1 MSFKKIKIFVFT
13 ASFILFILLLC
24 FVDLSKKVNYYNIDH
39 YYNDSLTV
47 QINFGNNP
55 NLDRTKL
62 QLYYS
67 DSINTISPYS
77 KDHRTHAPVKNNSAK
92 FKYFTKDIPKLIR
105 INFDREIK
113 DTITI
118 DQIFINL
125 VNKKIDIDL
134 TNFIAH
140 PSINILKKKS
150 NLIKI
155 ELSPNK
161 NIEYDP
167 YIYLEKP
174 IYVHKLKTIE
184 YILILIIILIL
195 SYLISELS
203 IYLINFKPTT
213 ESFNTILL
221 FLLLIS
227 LLFREHWI
235 SKTLILIGVYT
246 VFLSIKKKIKFKKIN
261 FYSFLFFFI
270 FAVISL
276 IWSQNIERSF
286 SKLIGFLPFI
296 LIPVWLSFFNSKI
309 KYNLIFKY
317 VGIVFAFISFGT
329 ILLAFFRFNST
340 QQITEF
346 YYHKLA
352 SPLFTNAIYISIL
365 YLMIFLFNL
374 YLLIKKKEKIQIIDY
389 ITLTVLFFYILLL
402 SSKLIAVLLFITT
415 IIVGF
420 SSFNLQFK
428 TQKLTLSIILIM
440 SLLTLFIIKS
450 NNNIS
455 KRFDEILNIEKVK
468 EVYSKNEFGDTYLW
482 NGLNLRLFQ
491 LRAFYDIEKN
501 DNFNSFLGVGL
512 NNGQAL
518 LNERYKSYKLYT
530 GKKWEENGGYLSYN
544 FHNQYAQTLIEL
556 GVIGFLLLIYI
567 FYGFFLNAKNNKN
580 FLLFSVVFIFILV
593 MFTESILVRQ
603 KGIMFFVLFPIIAI
617 KIGHFI
623 EQKRLL

>member
-1 MSFKKIKIFVFT
+1 MSLKKIKILVFT
-13 ASFILFILLLC
+13 ASFILLVLLLN
-24 FVDLSKKVNYYNIDH
+24 FVDLSKKTNYYNIDH
-39 YYNDSLTV
+39 SYNDSLTV
-47 QINFGNNP
+47 QINFGNSP
-55 NLDRTKL
+55 KLDKKKIL
-62 QLYYS
+62 LYYS
-67 DSINTISPYS
+67 DSINTVSPYS
-77 KDHRTHAPVKNNSAK
+77 KDHSTYSTIKNKTAK
-92 FKYFTKDIPKLIR
+92 FKFFTKDIPKLIR
-105 INFDREIK
+105 INFDRDIK

-118 DQIFINL
+118 DQIWINL
-125 VNKKIDIDL
+125 VTKKIDINL
-134 TNFIAH
+134 TKFSAH

-161 NIEYDP
+161 YIEYDS

-174 IYVHKLKTIE
+174 IYVHKLKNIE
-184 YILILIIILIL
+184 YLLILIIILIL

-213 ESFNTILL
+213 ENLNTILL

-235 SKTLILIGVYT
+235 SKTLILIGVFT
-246 VFLSIKKKIKFKKIN
+246 TLLSIKKEIKIKGVN
-261 FYSFLFFFI
+261 FYGFLLFFM
-270 FAVISL
+270 FATISL
-276 IWSQNIERSF
+276 IWSDNIGRSF
-286 SKLIGFLPFI
+286 SKLISFLPFI

-309 KYNLIFKY
+309 KYALIFKY
-317 VGIVFAFISFGT
+317 VGIVFVFISFGT
-329 ILLAFFRFNST
+329 VLLALFRFNST

-346 YYHKLA
+346 YYHTLS

-365 YLMIFLFNL
+365 YLIIFLFNL
-374 YLLIKKKEKIQIIDY
+374 YMLLRKKEKIQIIDY
-389 ITLTVLFFYILLL
+389 IVLTILFFYILLL
-402 SSKLIAVLLFITT
+402 SSKLIIVLLFITT
-415 IIVGF
+415 VIVGY
-420 SSFNLQFK
+420 SSLNLRIK
-428 TQKLTLSIILIM
+428 TYKFISINILII
-440 SLLTLFIIKS
+440 SLLTTLIILT

-491 LRAFYDIEKN
+491 LRAFYDIERN
-501 DNFNSFLGVGL
+501 DDFNSFLGVGL
-512 NNGQAL
+512 NNGQVL
-518 LNERYKSYKLYT
+518 LNERYKAYKLYT

-556 GVIGFLLLIYI
+556 GIIGFLLLIYI
-567 FYGFFLNAKNNKN
+567 FYGFFINAKNNKN

-603 KGIMFFVLFPIIAI
+603 KGIIFFALFPQIAI
-617 KIGHFI
+617 KVGQFI

>member
-1 MSFKKIKIFVFT
+1 MSLKKIEILVFT
-13 ASFILFILLLC
+13 ASFILLILLLN
-24 FVDLSKKVNYYNIDH
+24 FVDLSKKVNYFNTDQ

-55 NLDRTKL
+55 ILDKKKIL
-62 QLYYS
+62 LYYS

-77 KDHRTHAPVKNNSAK
+77 KDHSTYSTIKNKTAK
-92 FKYFTKDIPKLIR
+92 FKFFTKDIPKLIR

-125 VNKKIDIDL
+125 VNKNIDL
-134 TNFIAH
+134 NLTKFIAH

-150 NLIKI
+150 NLIKLK
-155 ELSPNK
+155 LSPNK
-161 NIEYDP
+161 KLKYDP

-184 YILILIIILIL
+184 YLLILIITLIL
-195 SYLISELS
+195 SYLFSKLS
-203 IYLINFKPTT
+203 IYLISFKFTT
-213 ESFNTILL
+213 ENFNTILL

-246 VFLSIKKKIKFKKIN
+246 VFISFKKKIKFKGIN
-261 FYSFLFFFI
+261 FYSFLLFFI
-270 FAVISL
+270 FSTISL
-276 IWSQNIERSF
+276 IWSDNIGRSF

-309 KYNLIFKY
+309 KYDLIFKY
-317 VGIVFAFISFGT
+317 VGIVFVFISFGT
-329 ILLAFFRFNST
+329 VLLAFFRFNST

-346 YYHKLA
+346 YYHTLS

-374 YLLIKKKEKIQIIDY
+374 YMLIRKKEKMQIIDY
-389 ITLTVLFFYILLL
+389 IILTVLFFYILLL
-402 SSKLIAVLLFITT
+402 SSKLLVVLLFIST
-415 IIVGF
+415 IIVGY
-420 SSFNLQFK
+420 SSLNLRFK
-428 TQKLTLSIILIM
+428 TYKLISAILLII
-440 SLLTLFIIKS
+440 SLLTIFIILS

-455 KRFDEILNIEKVK
+455 KRFNEILNIEKVK

-491 LRAFYDIEKN
+491 LRAFYDIERN
-501 DNFNSFLGVGL
+501 EDFNSFLGVGL
-512 NNGQAL
+512 NNGQVL
-518 LNERYKSYKLYT
+518 LNERYKAYKLYT
-530 GKKWEENGGYLSYN
+530 GKKWEENGGYLNYN

-556 GVIGFLLLIYI
+556 GIIGFLLLIYI
-567 FYGFFLNAKNNKN
+567 FYGFFINAKNNKN
-580 FLLFSVVFIFILV
+580 FLLFSVVFIFILI

-603 KGIMFFVLFPIIAI
+603 KGIMFFVLFPLIAI
-617 KIGHFI
+617 KIGQFI